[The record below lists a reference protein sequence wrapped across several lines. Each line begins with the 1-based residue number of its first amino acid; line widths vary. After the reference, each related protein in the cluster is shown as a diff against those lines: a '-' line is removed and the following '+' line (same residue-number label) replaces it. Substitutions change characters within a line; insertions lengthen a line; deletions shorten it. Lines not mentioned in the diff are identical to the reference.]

1 MKIKSGFVLEE
12 VGGSYIA
19 VAVGARAK
27 EFSGLVRLNETGAF
41 LWERLAAADV
51 SREELL
57 SAMLSEF
64 DVPSDVALADITAFE
79 SKLKENGILENE

>member
-12 VGGSYIA
+12 VGGSYLA

-27 EFSGLVRLNETGAF
+27 EFSGLVRLNSTGAF
-41 LWERLAAADV
+41 LWEILAERDV
-51 SREELL
+51 CREELL

-64 DVPSDVALADITAFE
+64 DVDSDTALSDIIAFE
-79 SKLKENGILENE
+79 KKLRENGILDNE

>member
-12 VGGSYIA
+12 VGGSYLA

-41 LWERLAAADV
+41 LWERLAAGDV

-57 SAMLSEF
+57 QAMLSEF
-64 DVPSDVALADITAFE
+64 DVSSEVALGDIVAFE
-79 SKLKENGILENE
+79 KKLSQNGILENE

>member
-12 VGGSYIA
+12 VGGSYMA

-41 LWERLAAADV
+41 LWERLAKSDV

-64 DVPSDVALADITAFE
+64 DVPSDVALADIIAFE
-79 SKLKENGILENE
+79 DKLRENGILDNE